1 MRILFFLSAFL
12 LASAFSFP
20 LPDVKLEYTFK
31 VGDDYTWT
39 QSSKQQIKQS
49 IMGMEQNTETLY
61 DSQLKLKVVSLTAT
75 GAAKFETSFIKMK
88 NTVKSPMGDMVMDSD
103 WSADVKENKIFKAMM
118 HKTFFLTMNK
128 RGVLENIEGVEN
140 LWSGFSSLGLT
151 EAETTTLQQSME
163 QMLGKNSLK
172 GTFEQAFVTYPDKKV
187 KPGDTWT
194 TQIGAPLSFPLRTDN
209 TWSLVD
215 INATAANLKADG
227 VFVTTDK
234 DKTMTLPGGIK
245 AKVDLSGNQAI
256 KAKTNAKTGW
266 PTDLS
271 VMSEVKGKMIIL
283 AGGMIPED
291 MEVPMEI
298 VSEGTF
304 TIVKK

>member
-31 VGDDYTWT
+31 VGDEYTWT
-39 QSSKQQIKQS
+39 QSSKQKIKQS
-49 IMGMEQNTETLY
+49 IMGMEQNTETVY

-75 GAAKFETSFIKMK
+75 GAAKFETSFTRMK
-88 NTVKSPMGDMVMDSD
+88 NTVKSPMGDMIMDSD
-103 WSADVKENKIFKAMM
+103 GADDVKENKIFKAMM
-118 HKTFFLTMNK
+118 NKPFFLIMNK
-128 RGVLENIEGVEN
+128 RGVVENIEGVEN

-151 EAETTTLQQSME
+151 EAEVATLQQSME

-215 INATAANLKADG
+215 INAAVANLKADG

-234 DKTMTLPGGIK
+234 EKTMTLPGGIK

-266 PTDLS
+266 PTDLNVTS
-271 VMSEVKGKMIIL
+271 DVKGKMIIL

-298 VSEGTF
+298 AFGRYF
-304 TIVKK
+304 YDR